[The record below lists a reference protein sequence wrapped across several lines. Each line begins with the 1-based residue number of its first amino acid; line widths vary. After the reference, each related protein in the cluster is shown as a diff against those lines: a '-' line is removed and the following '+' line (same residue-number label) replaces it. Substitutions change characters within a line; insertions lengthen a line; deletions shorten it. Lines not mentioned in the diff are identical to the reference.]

1 MCIKDLQTQVTY
13 LFFLSRKKPKLT
25 LTDYV
30 IKLDVKAQKV
40 KCQISHIIFVIW
52 LLSIMK
58 MKLYLLQPFI
68 GINSPH
74 LWYCYYL
81 VQPFNSFIIQLN
93 SIKQI

>member
-40 KCQISHIIFVIW
+40 KCQISHIIFVI
-52 LLSIMK
+52 
-58 MKLYLLQPFI
+58 
-68 GINSPH
+68 
-74 LWYCYYL
+74 
-81 VQPFNSFIIQLN
+81 
-93 SIKQI
+93 

>member
-40 KCQISHIIFVIW
+40 KCQISHIIVINYENEVI
-52 LLSIMK
+52 SIAPIHWDK
-58 MKLYLLQPFI
+58 
-68 GINSPH
+68 
-74 LWYCYYL
+74 
-81 VQPFNSFIIQLN
+81 
-93 SIKQI
+93 